1 MGRGVCTIRVEG
13 YEQSSPS
20 LKLLAYLNTFKSSMK
35 FSFTNSTPGPR
46 FLWLDR
52 YASFRCFACR
62 NLRALINRTVAESP
76 KSGASNRGLRAFLW
90 VVYI

>member
-35 FSFTNSTPGPR
+35 FSFTNSTPDPR
-46 FLWLDR
+46 FLWLDPHR
-52 YASFRCFACR
+52 FVVLPAATYAR
-62 NLRALINRTVAESP
+62 L
-76 KSGASNRGLRAFLW
+76 
-90 VVYI
+90 